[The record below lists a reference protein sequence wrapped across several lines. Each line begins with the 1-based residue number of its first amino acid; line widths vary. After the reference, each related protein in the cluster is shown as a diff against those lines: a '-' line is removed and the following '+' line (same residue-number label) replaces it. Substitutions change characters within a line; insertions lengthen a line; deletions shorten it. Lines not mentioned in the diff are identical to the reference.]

1 MNTKRILIAL
11 VILTSFAFVSC
22 KKEKDYVCECS
33 ANGNASGTSFVIH
46 DTQENAKKK
55 CEATPAVNGCGLQ

>member
-33 ANGNASGTSFVIH
+33 ANGNASH